1 MTVPCRLCG
10 VSAHIRAHCALRLQG
25 HAAYRDRL
33 AQMRLL
39 RLGLADARRELHLL
53 RTGVAN
59 VDVLRREARCTS

>member
-1 MTVPCRLCG
+1 MRG
-10 VSAHIRAHCALRLQG
+10 RRQG

-33 AQMRLL
+33 AQLRLL

-59 VDVLRREARCTS
+59 VDVLRREARPCPPAVAPI

>member
-1 MTVPCRLCG
+1 MRV
-10 VSAHIRAHCALRLQG
+10 QG

-33 AQMRLL
+33 AQLRLL

-59 VDVLRREARCTS
+59 VDVLRREVLHALIL